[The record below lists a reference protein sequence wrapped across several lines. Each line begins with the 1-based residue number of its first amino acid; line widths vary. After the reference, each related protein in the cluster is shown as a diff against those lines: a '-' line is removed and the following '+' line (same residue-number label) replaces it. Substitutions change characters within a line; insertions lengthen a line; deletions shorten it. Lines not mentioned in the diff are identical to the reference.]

1 MRPTPQLCCAD
12 TQRACLRFSNSRL
25 ATFAG
30 HVKTWL
36 SEETEAA
43 WATER
48 PCLKKA
54 KPQDKRDVEQRMQPS
69 NQLVLPVHKTLALRW
84 RLHAYTT
91 RPAPCSHHPSPNASP
106 PLSDLFAGRTVF
118 LWPQCVDTTTRPPDQ
133 QRLLCVCS
141 SVSSVRESDRA
152 IVPPVLAQS

>member
-12 TQRACLRFSNSRL
+12 TQRTCVSFSNSRL
-25 ATFAG
+25 ATLAG

-84 RLHAYTT
+84 RLCDQA
-91 RPAPCSHHPSPNASP
+91 CSLLPPPSPNAPP